1 MKLSRRELAGELI
14 AGTAL
19 LAPAQ
24 NPLAAADAAQNAADT
39 LRGNSEALAK
49 FELPLATEPAF
60 QFRA

>member
-1 MKLSRRELAGELI
+1 MKLSRRELPGALI

-24 NPLAAADAAQNAADT
+24 NPPAAADAAQNAADT
-39 LRGNSEALAK
+39 LRRNSEALAK

-60 QFRA
+60 RFRA